1 MVKIG
6 TVNVEKTILA
16 PLAGCSDLPFRLVC
30 REHGA
35 KLAFYEMVD
44 CNSLLHNSRKTGELL
59 QTTEQDQ
66 PLAAQL
72 IGGDADDMAKAAKIL
87 MGLIKPVIL
96 DINAAC
102 PVKKM
107 MKKGSGA
114 NLLREPLTLYSMIRK
129 VAAAVDLP
137 VTVKLRTGYDK
148 KDHKRIAT
156 IAKNCEKNGAAAL
169 FVHGRTKS
177 QLYSGEVDYEA
188 IKEIKD
194 AVTIP
199 VFGSGNVFTPEL
211 AEKMLVTT
219 GCDGVMVARGAFG
232 NPWLFQQIEPYLA
245 GQAVVLPSLAERRA
259 VLKQHLAYILEY
271 RGKYKNNLI
280 GLMRKVAIW
289 YLKSFPNAA
298 AARGSVTAA
307 KSYPELLEKID
318 QFLI

>member
-1 MVKIG
+1 MVIIG
-6 TVNVEKTILA
+6 SVNIGKTILA
-16 PLAGCSDLPFRLVC
+16 PLAGCSDLPFRLIC

-35 KLAFYEMVD
+35 RLAFYEMID
-44 CNSLLHNSRKTGELL
+44 CNSLLHHSRKTGELL
-59 QTTEQDQ
+59 QTTDTDQ
-66 PLAAQL
+66 PIAAQL
-72 IGGDADDMAKAAKIL
+72 IGGDADDMARAAKIL
-87 MGLIKPVIL
+87 IGMIRPPFL

-114 NLLREPLTLYSMIRK
+114 NLLREPLTLYSIVRK
-129 VAAAVDLP
+129 VAAAVDIP
-137 VTVKLRTGYDK
+137 VTVKLRIGYDK
-148 KDHKRIAT
+148 KDHKRIAA
-156 IAKNCEKNGAAAL
+156 IARNCEKNGAAAL

-177 QLYSGEVDYEA
+177 QLYSGDVDYGA
-188 IKEIKD
+188 IKAVKE

-211 AEKMLVTT
+211 AAKMLAT

-232 NPWLFQQIEPYLA
+232 NPWIFQQIEQYLD
-245 GQAVVLPSLAERRA
+245 GQAAELPSLAERRA
-259 VLKQHLAYILEY
+259 VLKQHLAYTLEY

-298 AARGSVTAA
+298 AARGRVTEA
-307 KSYPELLEKID
+307 KNYPELLETID
-318 QFLI
+318 RFLT